1 MAKGLLLG
9 AGFSFDLGMPLAS
22 EFSDTLFSF
31 FNAEKMCRIINNM
44 RGHRPYSNDR
54 TLCDATLSKFIEIYS
69 EFLNSNNKNYEELFR
84 IIEDLQLSSSV
95 AQETRH
101 YFLGKLRTII
111 NELFLIYQK
120 DTYLYYLLNRN
131 KYRWLIEEF
140 TKDELWVFTLNHDL
154 LIEMLC
160 LDYNIPLCEGYS
172 HTFQVPQSNLNLKD
186 IFEFGRIDATE
197 KSVDNLN
204 YPTNSKGINLLKI
217 HGGLNEYFQG
227 DEKSG
232 RYRLFFPINN
242 CKSSLEYLTKL
253 DQFVHVP
260 HYYIN
265 GQKPNIEGE
274 LCFSDFEGTMQFMQ
288 PSILTGSKKY
298 HTTLSNHRR
307 EEKIELFS
315 SGLEKIDELYIIG
328 YSFGDKHINHRI
340 SHAMHMNNNLKVM
353 IINPT
358 YEKQEIFEPFDYDM
372 RVRYCTTVFPIW
384 ADYEK
389 KGSWDS
395 DFRKKI
401 EEGTSIIRKPMIAS
415 IKENLL
421 KTTNQT

>member
-31 FNAEKMCRIINNM
+31 FNAEKMTRIINNL
-44 RGHRPYSNDR
+44 RGHKPYSNNR
-54 TLCDATLSKFIEIYS
+54 TLCDTTLSKFIEIYN
-69 EFLNSNNKNYEELFR
+69 EFLKSNNTNYEELFR
-84 IIEDLQLSSSV
+84 IIEDLPLLSDV

-101 YFLGKLRTII
+101 YFFGKLRNII

-120 DTYLYYLLNRN
+120 ETYPYYLLNKD
-131 KYRWLIEEF
+131 KYKWLIDEF
-140 TKDELWVFTLNHDL
+140 SKVELWVFTLNHDL

-160 LDYNIPLCEGYS
+160 LDYNIPLCEGYF
-172 HTFQVPQSNLNLKD
+172 HTFQVPQSNSNLNY

-197 KSVDNLN
+197 KNVDNLN
-204 YPTNSKGINLLKI
+204 YQINSKVINLLKI

-227 DEKSG
+227 DEKSN
-232 RYRLFFPINN
+232 RYRLFFPMNN
-242 CKSSLEYLTKL
+242 CKSSLEYLIKL
-253 DQFVHVP
+253 DQFIHDP

-274 LCFSDFEGTMQFMQ
+274 LCFSDFDGTLQFMQ

-298 HTTLSNHRR
+298 HTTLSNHRH

-315 SGLEKIDELYIIG
+315 SGLGKIDELYIIG

-340 SHAMHMNNNLKVM
+340 SHAMHLNDNLKVTV
-353 IINPT
+353 INPI
-358 YEKQEIFEPFDYDM
+358 YKKQEIFEPFDYGM
-372 RVRYCTTVFPIW
+372 RVRYCNTTSPIW

-389 KGSWDS
+389 KGMWDS
-395 DFRKKI
+395 DFHKKI
-401 EEGTSIIRKPMIAS
+401 EEVTSTIRKPLMVA
-415 IKENLL
+415 IKKNLL
-421 KTTNQT
+421 NSTTQT